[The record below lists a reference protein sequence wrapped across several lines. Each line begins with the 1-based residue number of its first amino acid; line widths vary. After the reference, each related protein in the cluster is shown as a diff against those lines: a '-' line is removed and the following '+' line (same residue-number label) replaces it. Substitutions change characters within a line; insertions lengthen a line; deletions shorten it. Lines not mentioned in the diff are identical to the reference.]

1 MNEGSG
7 ELRVSKTLFYKCI
20 REMVTDVVTNPYSGN
35 ADKYSVSV
43 IFLFLFVLNSYIIKT
58 YILGQIEKKY
68 NEKSLTKERK
78 RPSEKKY
85 YDWNLK
91 HGYDM

>member
-1 MNEGSG
+1 M
-7 ELRVSKTLFYKCI
+7 
-20 REMVTDVVTNPYSGN
+20 
-35 ADKYSVSV
+35 
-43 IFLFLFVLNSYIIKT
+43 NSYIIKT